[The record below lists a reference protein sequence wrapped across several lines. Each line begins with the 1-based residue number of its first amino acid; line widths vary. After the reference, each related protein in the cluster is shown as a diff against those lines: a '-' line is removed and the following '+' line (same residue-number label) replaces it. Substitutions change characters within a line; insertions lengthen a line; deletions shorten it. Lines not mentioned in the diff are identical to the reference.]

1 MLIRWFLVV
10 KIFCVHWESR
20 IILGLL
26 NFFYTL
32 NIEQKKAVK
41 IKRHI
46 SRKTFQRILMDIVK
60 IISTPIWATKIFL
73 RFQLYYM
80 LDIVPSCNLVQY
92 QGKLIMQPWENGKN
106 PNFKS
111 NLEPLPSV
119 FLMGVTSNSSSIMF
133 QAIIPCNFQEI
144 W

>member
-1 MLIRWFLVV
+1 ML
-10 KIFCVHWESR
+10 CVHWESR

-46 SRKTFQRILMDIVK
+46 SRKTFQRILMDIVTEK
-60 IISTPIWATKIFL
+60 IISTPIWATKIFFL

-92 QGKLIMQPWENGKN
+92 QGKLIMQP
-106 PNFKS
+106 
-111 NLEPLPSV
+111 
-119 FLMGVTSNSSSIMF
+119 
-133 QAIIPCNFQEI
+133 
-144 W
+144 